1 MNNIFFSPRLLKSSH
16 NCPNILI
23 SRAIHKA
30 MQLLLLGLFY
40 CQAGNIRSNHNALI
54 SFGVGLAVCSRQT
67 SLPNIT
73 GIFPSI

>member
-1 MNNIFFSPRLLKSSH
+1 MNNIIFFSSRLLKSPH

-40 CQAGNIRSNHNALI
+40 CQAGNHNALI